1 MVNILRARD
10 ACRCALDTHLNSFTA
25 NHSMRAHMNKALASN
40 ALAMVAMIPTRAFR
54 TRLFRVL
61 GAALAGVLF
70 LASCGDSSPSPATVL
85 MGNTRGKNVVSLNSS
100 TGAYLGDFIAAGS
113 GGLTDPDGLTFG
125 PDGHFYV
132 SSGTNT
138 SGQILRYH
146 GKTGAFID
154 VFAQGNG
161 MKRPYGNAFGPD
173 GHLYVASFR
182 SDQIL
187 KFDGKTG
194 AFLSVFARGN
204 GTAGGLLNGPNE
216 LSFGPDG
223 RLYVTTEG
231 SVADGNGGITFQFDS
246 QILRYNLQTGAGE
259 VFAPQPL
266 PTPKGNGYVS
276 FLGLAWGPDGL
287 LYTSDFAGG
296 IRSYD
301 PRTSQL
307 QKTIDT
313 AALFG
318 DSIPTTLGGLS
329 IIGQTLYL
337 PVFNEDNTG
346 VVANGLATCDIPA
359 GTCKLLIRDDVHLSR
374 PIGITIAR

>member
-1 MVNILRARD
+1 MTP
-10 ACRCALDTHLNSFTA
+10 THTF
-25 NHSMRAHMNKALASN
+25 
-40 ALAMVAMIPTRAFR
+40 PTR
-54 TRLFRVL
+54 LLRVL
-61 GAALAGVLF
+61 GAALAGMLVL
-70 LASCGDSSPSPATVL
+70 AACGDSSPSPATVL
-85 MGNTRGKNVVSLNSS
+85 MGNTRGNNVVSLNSS
-100 TGAYLGDFIAAGS
+100 TGAYLADFIAAGS
-113 GGLTDPDGLTFG
+113 GGLSDPDGLTFG
-125 PDGHFYV
+125 PDGHLYV

-194 AFLSVFARGN
+194 AFLSVFAHGN
-204 GTAGGLLNGPNE
+204 GTAEGLLNGPNE

-223 RLYVTTEG
+223 HLYVSTQG
-231 SVADGNGGITFQFDS
+231 SVADGNGDITYEFDS

-259 VFAPQPL
+259 VFARQPL
-266 PTPKGNGYVS
+266 PTPKGNDYVS

-301 PRTSQL
+301 PRTGQL
-307 QKTIDT
+307 LNTIDT
-313 AALFG
+313 G
-318 DSIPTTLGGLS
+318 
-329 IIGQTLYL
+329 
-337 PVFNEDNTG
+337 
-346 VVANGLATCDIPA
+346 
-359 GTCKLLIRDDVHLSR
+359 
-374 PIGITIAR
+374 